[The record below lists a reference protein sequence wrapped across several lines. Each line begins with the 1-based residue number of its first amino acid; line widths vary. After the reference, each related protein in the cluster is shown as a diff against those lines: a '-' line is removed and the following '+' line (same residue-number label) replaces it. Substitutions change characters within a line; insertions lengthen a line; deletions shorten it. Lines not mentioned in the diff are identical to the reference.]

1 MSSILHRTPPP
12 RPAVRPAVPSP
23 IPGAGPGIGADE
35 GRRALRWS
43 LAGFKGR
50 IAVVSSFGAESAV
63 LLALVAELDRSVPVL
78 FLETGQHA
86 PETLE
91 YRHRLA
97 TALGLRDVR
106 DVQPAPGALTQ
117 RDPDGILHAFDPDAC
132 CALRKVEPLE
142 QALQPFAAW
151 ITGRK
156 RTQAATRAAMPVVE
170 TVDGRTK
177 VNPLAHW
184 DAAMVETEF
193 IRRALPR
200 HPLTAQGF
208 ASIGCAPCTRSV
220 RPGADPRSGRWAAT
234 GKTECGIHRPTD
246 RSPTERP

>member
-1 MSSILHRTPPP
+1 MSPPLHLILP
-12 RPAVRPAVPSP
+12 RPEASPAAPP
-23 IPGAGPGIGADE
+23 TAAGVEE
-35 GRRALRWS
+35 GRRALQRS
-43 LAGFKGR
+43 LAEYSGR

-63 LLALVAELDRSVPVL
+63 LLALAAEIDPSVPVL

-86 PETLE
+86 PETLT
-91 YRHRLA
+91 YRRRLA
-97 TALGLRDVR
+97 TVLGLRDVR
-106 DVQPAPGALTQ
+106 DVRPAPDALDR
-117 RDPDGILHAFDPDAC
+117 RDPDGVMHAFDPDAC

-156 RTQAATRAAMPVVE
+156 RHQAATRDALPVIE
-170 TVDGRTK
+170 QVDGRTK

-184 DAAMVETEF
+184 TRAMIEAEF
-193 IRRALPR
+193 DRRGLPR
-200 HPLTAQGF
+200 HPLTARGF

-234 GKTECGIHRPTD
+234 GKTECGIHRPAEHSTKG
-246 RSPTERP
+246 P